1 MSVTALLYA
10 FLFAFVTTLFGAL
23 QLVILVRVIL
33 SWIPMRLPLDLN
45 DLIFNVSEAI
55 LGPIRRALPFMG
67 GLDLS
72 PFVALIALQVVQQIV
87 VVALRNLPYPG

>member
-1 MSVTALLYA
+1 MTALLYA

-33 SWIPMRLPLDLN
+33 SWIPMRLPFDLN
-45 DLIFNVSEAI
+45 DLIWSVSEAI
-55 LGPIRRALPFMG
+55 LGPVRRALPPMG

-72 PFVALIALQVVQQIV
+72 PLVALIGLGLIQQYLVVPL
-87 VVALRNLPYPG
+87 LRALPYPG

>member
-1 MSVTALLYA
+1 MIALLYA

-23 QLVILVRVIL
+23 QLVVLVRVIL

-45 DLIFNVSEAI
+45 DLIFSVSEAI
-55 LGPIRRALPFMG
+55 LRPIRRALPIMG

-72 PFVALIALQVVQQIV
+72 PFIALIALQVVEQV
-87 VVALRNLPYPG
+87 VVTALRSLPYPG

>member
-1 MSVTALLYA
+1 MSVTAVLYA

-23 QLVILVRVIL
+23 QLVVLIRVIL

-45 DLIFNVSEAI
+45 DLIFSVSEAI
-55 LGPIRRALPFMG
+55 LGPIRRALPIMG

-72 PFVALIALQVVQQIV
+72 PFIALIALQVVEQV
-87 VVALRNLPYPG
+87 VVTALRSLPYPG